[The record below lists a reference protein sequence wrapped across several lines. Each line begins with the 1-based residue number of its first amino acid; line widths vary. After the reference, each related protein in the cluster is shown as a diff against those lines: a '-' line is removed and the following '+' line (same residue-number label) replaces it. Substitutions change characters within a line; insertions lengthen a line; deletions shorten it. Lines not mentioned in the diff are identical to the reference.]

1 MTLLLAVI
9 LVLLV
14 VTGTGVVLTGDPLR
28 QWLVASVFGMLLSLL
43 FLALQAP
50 DVALSETVVG
60 AVMVPLMIVL
70 ALAKVEG
77 RGAS

>member
-1 MTLLLAVI
+1 MTPLIAVI
-9 LVLLV
+9 LFFLV
-14 VTGTGVVLTGDPLR
+14 IMGTGVVLTRDPLP
-28 QWLVASVFGMLLSLL
+28 QSFVASVFGMLLSLL

-60 AVMVPLMIVL
+60 AVMVPLMIIL

-77 RGAS
+77 RGAL

>member
-1 MTLLLAVI
+1 MTPLIAVI
-9 LVLLV
+9 LLLLV
-14 VTGTGVVLTGDPLR
+14 VMGTGVVLTRDPLP
-28 QWLVASVFGMLLSLL
+28 QSLVASVFGMLLSLL
-43 FLALQAP
+43 FLSLQAP

-77 RGAS
+77 EGAL